1 MSTRGVYNQSINYN
15 VVINIINKYIG
26 QEWKNQMRC
35 NIVYT
40 KMEEERTWNL
50 RKAKKWKSRAKKTS
64 RQETPTGF
72 RKKKRTGRSGLEPRT
87 VRLLAKS
94 AYASLAA
101 HAFGI
106 EPDACHI
113 TKKRTSRHETPT
125 DSWKKEAKWTLWDS
139 NPGPSGYE
147 PDALT
152 NWAKRPNYTSYLIIV
167 KAIKND
173 P

>member
-72 RKKKRTGRSGLEPRT
+72 RKKKRTGRSGARTQDRPVTCQICLRIFGCACLRHWAGCLPYYKEKNQSTWNANWFLKKRSEVDALGLEPRT
-87 VRLLAKS
+87 VRL
-94 AYASLAA
+94 
-101 HAFGI
+101 
-106 EPDACHI
+106 
-113 TKKRTSRHETPT
+113 
-125 DSWKKEAKWTLWDS
+125 
-139 NPGPSGYE
+139 
-147 PDALT
+147 
-152 NWAKRPNYTSYLIIV
+152 WAGCSDQLS
-167 KAIKND
+167 
-173 P
+173 